1 MIDKDDNTE
10 EPVLRTIVA
19 DDDPLVRRL
28 IRDTLQRANV
38 TVIAEASTG
47 REAVELAL
55 FYRPDVVVMDFMMPE
70 MDGIEATR
78 RIYEH
83 DPSIRVVLLTG
94 AGDEELGLRGLRAGA
109 SGYLS
114 KEVELE
120 ALPRALRGALEGEAA
135 ISRQLAMKLIERYR
149 AAPTGGAGLRPV
161 RSRLTDREWE
171 VLDLLST
178 GATTD
183 QIAKNLVL
191 SSETV
196 RSHLKNL
203 YRKLEVNS
211 RDEAVRAAS
220 RLRSLSGL
228 PARVWPR
235 RVVFRRDEPPSLDGS
250 PARGGGDARARPL
263 GDQREE
269 DRRRDTDGA
278 CGGGPGGRH
287 RPACARR
294 ADRDGLWE
302 GQQWW

>member
-1 MIDKDDNTE
+1 MIDKDDKTE
-10 EPVLRTIVA
+10 ETVLRTIVA

-28 IRDTLQRANV
+28 IRDTLQRADV

-55 FYRPDVVVMDFMMPE
+55 FYRPDVVVMDYMMPE

-78 RIYEH
+78 RIFEH

-120 ALPRALRGALEGEAA
+120 ALPRALRGALDGEAA

-183 QIAKNLVL
+183 QIAKNARALVG
-191 SSETV
+191 
-196 RSHLKNL
+196 
-203 YRKLEVNS
+203 
-211 RDEAVRAAS
+211 DRALAPEEPLPQA
-220 RLRSLSGL
+220 RGQLARGSGARGV
-228 PARVWPR
+228 PAA
-235 RVVFRRDEPPSLDGS
+235 LAMGGLNACHALQ
-250 PARGGGDARARPL
+250 ARGG
-263 GDQREE
+263 
-269 DRRRDTDGA
+269 
-278 CGGGPGGRH
+278 
-287 RPACARR
+287 
-294 ADRDGLWE
+294 
-302 GQQWW
+302 